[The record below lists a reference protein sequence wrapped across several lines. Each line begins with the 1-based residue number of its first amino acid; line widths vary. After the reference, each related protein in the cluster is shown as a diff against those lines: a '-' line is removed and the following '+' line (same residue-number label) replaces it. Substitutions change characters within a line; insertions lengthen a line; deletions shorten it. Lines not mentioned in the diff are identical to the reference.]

1 MRKSVLGAHPSEVA
15 CFRSKWEVRACPRA
29 TQPEENWTNRACR
42 TDRSRLLLRGCEGHL
57 WGVAARALRLHASG
71 MWPRR
76 SAIVTAPRRIAS
88 LANRSRRF
96 ASSVP
101 TANLSNRFARCCFTA
116 AWLITSSSA
125 IVRVDAGSVNISRAK
140 SGRHS
145 ATRTS
150 RSRVVRDGGASSD
163 SVSGSAAPVDSRK
176 NRRVCPMRISS
187 SWRTRCNDQMRS
199 PFSHVPLDDPTSV
212 THQPAGK
219 RSKTAWRWLTAGSSS
234 AMSFSEAVPTVMRPN
249 RSSTR
254 ALRWADT
261 TSIAATMRH
270 SVREA
275 HGAPGMR

>member
-1 MRKSVLGAHPSEVA
+1 MRKSVRGDHPSEVA
-15 CFRSKWEVRACPRA
+15 SFRSKWEVRACPRA

-42 TDRSRLLLRGCEGHL
+42 TDRSRLPLRGCEGHL
-57 WGVAARALRLHASG
+57 RGVAARPFRLHASG

-88 LANRSRRF
+88 FANRSRRF

-101 TANLSNRFARCCFTA
+101 TANLSNKFARCCFTA
-116 AWLITSSSA
+116 AWLMTRSSA
-125 IVRVDAGSVNISRAK
+125 IARVDAGSVNISRAR

-150 RSRVVRDGGASSD
+150 RSRAVKDGGASSD

-187 SWRTRCNDQMRS
+187 SWRTRCIDQMRS
-199 PFSHVPLDDPTSV
+199 PFTHVPLEDPRSV

-219 RSKTAWRWLTAGSSS
+219 RSKTAWRWLTEGSSS

-254 ALRWADT
+254 PLRRADT
-261 TSIAATMRH
+261 ISIAAVMRH

-275 HGAPGMR
+275 HRMSGMR